1 MTDKEAFNEF
11 AKGVTLTIGIVGVL
25 FLIVAIFG
33 TVDPQPV
40 AEPIPSKGV
49 FKVVDNY
56 KGCDVVR
63 WALPSHAE
71 YKYFLHCAK

>member
-33 TVDPQPV
+33 TVDLKPV
-40 AEPIPSKGV
+40 TEPTPSKGT
-49 FKVVDNY
+49 FKVIDHY
-56 KGCDVVR
+56 KDCDVVQYQYGM
-63 WALPSHAE
+63 LAE
-71 YKYFLHCAK
+71 YKYFLDCPK

>member
-11 AKGVTLTIGIVGVL
+11 ARGVAFTIGSVGVL

-40 AEPIPSKGV
+40 AEPVPSKGI
-49 FKVVDNY
+49 FKVIDHY
-56 KGCDVVR
+56 KDCDLVQYQYG
-63 WALPSHAE
+63 LLSE
-71 YKYFLHCAK
+71 YKYFLDCPK

>member
-11 AKGVTLTIGIVGVL
+11 ARGVAFTIGAVGVF

-40 AEPIPSKGV
+40 AEPIPSKGI
-49 FKVVDNY
+49 FKVIDHY
-56 KGCDVVR
+56 KDCDVVQYQYG
-63 WALPSHAE
+63 LLAE
-71 YKYFLHCAK
+71 YKYFLDCPR